1 MFVVVG
7 GGGSEF
13 AGLSEWVC
21 LDVSC
26 REFNPKFPICEKQKN
41 RENTRQRKII
51 TCTRQYLCGSAICLR
66 PRSYKNFTIIK
77 EKEIQGAATVFLL
90 TLKTRPHQKP

>member
-7 GGGSEF
+7 GGGGEF

-41 RENTRQRKII
+41 RENTRQRKTI
-51 TCTRQYLCGSAICLR
+51 TYTR
-66 PRSYKNFTIIK
+66 
-77 EKEIQGAATVFLL
+77 
-90 TLKTRPHQKP
+90 

>member
-7 GGGSEF
+7 GGGGGEF

-41 RENTRQRKII
+41 RENTRQRKTI
-51 TCTRQYLCGSAICLR
+51 TYTR
-66 PRSYKNFTIIK
+66 
-77 EKEIQGAATVFLL
+77 
-90 TLKTRPHQKP
+90 

>member
-1 MFVVVG
+1 MFVVVVG
-7 GGGSEF
+7 GGGEF

-41 RENTRQRKII
+41 RENTRQRKTI
-51 TCTRQYLCGSAICLR
+51 TYTR
-66 PRSYKNFTIIK
+66 
-77 EKEIQGAATVFLL
+77 
-90 TLKTRPHQKP
+90 